1 MIVFIWCLNL
11 GISIWN
17 AYATGKVWVEAKHA
31 GGKARFMA
39 WMGYLMASVGFSWNI
54 LVLVAALLRAFGQI
68 SSDQANL
75 LLQIG
80 YVLLVPGFLFS
91 GYAIMF
97 QSWANAYRN
106 HSVTNMGIAAYNT
119 YANIHNTF
127 NAIDNLPK
135 AFGSVSRAFTG
146 GSGKSKANGLILFVA
161 VLCVLSGF
169 IIAALIVHRV
179 AASETHVPALA
190 GAVEKTDSSQASLRR
205 TAG

>member
-1 MIVFIWCLNL
+1 MILFIWCLNL

-17 AYATGKVWVEAKHA
+17 AYVTGKVWVEAKHA
-31 GGKARFMA
+31 GGVHRFMA
-39 WMGYLMASVGFSWNI
+39 WMGYLMASVGFSWDI
-54 LVLVAALLRAFGQI
+54 LVLIGILLHSLGKI
-68 SSDQANL
+68 TPEQATL
-75 LLQIG
+75 LFQVG

-97 QSWANAYRN
+97 QSWANAYRE
-106 HSVTNMGIAAYNT
+106 HSVVNIGVAAYNT

-127 NAIDNLPK
+127 NAIDNFPK
-135 AFGSVSRAFTG
+135 GFGSVFKSFTG

-179 AASETHVPALA
+179 AASDTQVPARA
-190 GAVEKTDSSQASLRR
+190 GAAAQS
-205 TAG
+205 

>member
-1 MIVFIWCLNL
+1 MNLFIWCLNL

-17 AYATGKVWVEAKHA
+17 AYVTGKVWVEAKHA
-31 GGKARFMA
+31 RGLHRFMA
-39 WMGYLMASVGFSWNI
+39 WMGYLMASMGFSWEI
-54 LVLVAALLRAFGQI
+54 LVLVGILLQSLGKI
-68 SSDQANL
+68 TPDQATL
-75 LLQIG
+75 LFQAG

-106 HSVTNMGIAAYNT
+106 HSVVNMGVAAYNT

-127 NAIDNLPK
+127 NAIDNFPK
-135 AFGSVSRAFTG
+135 AFGSVLKSFTG

-169 IIAALIVHRV
+169 IVAALIVHCV
-179 AASETHVPALA
+179 AASDTQVPAHA
-190 GAVEKTDSSQASLRR
+190 RAS
-205 TAG
+205 AQS

>member
-1 MIVFIWCLNL
+1 MILFIWCLNL

-17 AYATGKVWVEAKHA
+17 AYVTGKVWIEAKHA
-31 GGKARFMA
+31 GGMHRFMA
-39 WMGYLMASVGFSWNI
+39 WMGYLMASLGFSWDI
-54 LVLVAALLRAFGQI
+54 LVLVGILLHSLGKI
-68 SSDQANL
+68 TPDQATL
-75 LLQIG
+75 FFQAG

-106 HSVTNMGIAAYNT
+106 HSVVNMGVAAYNT

-135 AFGSVSRAFTG
+135 AFDSVFKSFAR
-146 GSGKSKANGLILFVA
+146 GSGKSKANGLILFVV

-179 AASETHVPALA
+179 AASDTQVPAH
-190 GAVEKTDSSQASLRR
+190 AS
-205 TAG
+205 AAAQN

>member
-1 MIVFIWCLNL
+1 MILFIWCLNL

-17 AYATGKVWVEAKHA
+17 AYVTGKVWVEAKHA
-31 GGKARFMA
+31 GGVHRFMA
-39 WMGYLMASVGFSWNI
+39 WMGYFMASMGFSWDI
-54 LVLVAALLRAFGQI
+54 LVLVGILLHSLGKI
-68 SSDQANL
+68 TPDQATL
-75 LLQIG
+75 LVQAG

-106 HSVTNMGIAAYNT
+106 HSVVNMGVAAYNT

-127 NAIDNLPK
+127 NAIDNFPK
-135 AFGSVSRAFTG
+135 AFGSVFKSFTG

-179 AASETHVPALA
+179 AASDTQVPA
-190 GAVEKTDSSQASLRR
+190 R
-205 TAG
+205 TPATAQS

>member
-1 MIVFIWCLNL
+1 V
-11 GISIWN
+11 
-17 AYATGKVWVEAKHA
+17 H
-31 GGKARFMA
+31 RFMA
-39 WMGYLMASVGFSWNI
+39 WMGYFMASMGFSWDI
-54 LVLVAALLRAFGQI
+54 LVLVGVLLHSLGKI
-68 SSDQANL
+68 SPDQETL
-75 LLQIG
+75 LFQAG

-106 HSVTNMGIAAYNT
+106 HSVVNMGVAAYNT

-127 NAIDNLPK
+127 NAIDNFPK
-135 AFGSVSRAFTG
+135 AFGSVFESFTR

-179 AASETHVPALA
+179 AASDTQVPA
-190 GAVEKTDSSQASLRR
+190 R
-205 TAG
+205 TPAAAQS

>member
-1 MIVFIWCLNL
+1 MILFIWCLNL

-31 GGKARFMA
+31 GGVHRFMA
-39 WMGYLMASVGFSWNI
+39 WMGYIMASLGFSWDI
-54 LVLVAALLRAFGQI
+54 LVLVATLLQSLGTI
-68 SSDQANL
+68 TPDQATFL
-75 LLQIG
+75 FQTG

-106 HSVTNMGIAAYNT
+106 HSVVNMGVAAYNT
-119 YANIHNTF
+119 YASIHNTF
-127 NAIDNLPK
+127 NAIDNFPK
-135 AFGSVSRAFTG
+135 AFGSVFKSFSG
-146 GSGKSKANGLILFVA
+146 GSGKSKANGLIIFVA

-179 AASETHVPALA
+179 AASDTEVPPHAPA
-190 GAVEKTDSSQASLRR
+190 AAQN
-205 TAG
+205 